1 LLNIDFKQDMLGEIE
16 NHAMSSANSKFRDEL
31 KDLHAALNNI
41 IDTKN
46 NPGSDKIYNIN
57 ISKDDAESIINLL
70 RDKDYVTV

>member
-1 LLNIDFKQDMLGEIE
+1 MNIDFKQDLLGDIE
-16 NHAMSSANSKFRDEL
+16 NHALSSANSKFRDEL

-46 NPGSDKIYNIN
+46 NPGEIYNIN